1 MERKSAAKKS
11 QAPKAPKPKTLPPTA
26 PSKVPP
32 PKAAPSKVPPPPAAK
47 PDRDFTDLLA
57 DLNQVVGREQVFNP
71 LRTTLY
77 TPAELMAGYD
87 PAVPDSAFDDR
98 VFRHIEKY
106 GHNHGRRPFLPEALI
121 QRVHDFS
128 IDAALSVLLDY
139 GPDGLSRSK
148 KIVGIMGGHEARRGS
163 PAYVKTAETARLLG
177 GAGFTVVTG
186 GGPGIMEAG
195 NLGAYLAAEP
205 EAALEQAIATLAE
218 APDFNR
224 KDLAMSAGYI
234 RATQA
239 VLARHP
245 KGQDNLAIP
254 TWFYGREP
262 TNLFATHIAKYFSN
276 SLREE
281 GLLAIGSYGVIFAPG
296 SAATRQEIFLNAAQN
311 HYGQFGWC
319 SPMVFLGTEDY
330 RIMTQVF
337 PVVQE
342 SANENYR
349 DLLYLGDDPQDMVD
363 FILAHPPRRPKV
375 RG

>member
-1 MERKSAAKKS
+1 MERKSASKKS
-11 QAPKAPKPKTLPPTA
+11 QAPKAPKAKT
-26 PSKVPP
+26 VP
-32 PKAAPSKVPPPPAAK
+32 PKAPSRPPPTKAAPA
-47 PDRDFTDLLA
+47 PDAGERGAAQFTDLLA
-57 DLNQVVGREQVFNP
+57 DLNRVVGREQVFNP

-87 PAVPDSAFDDR
+87 PAVPNSAFDDR

-128 IDAALSVLLDY
+128 IDAALSILLDY

-148 KIVGIMGGHEARRGS
+148 KVVGIMGGHEARRGS
-163 PAYVKTAETARLLG
+163 SGYVKTAQTARLLG
-177 GAGFTVVTG
+177 RAGFTVVTG
-186 GGPGIMEAG
+186 GGPGVMEAG
-195 NLGAYLAAEP
+195 NLGAYLSAEP
-205 EAALEQAIATLAE
+205 EGALEQALETLAL
-218 APDFNR
+218 APDFDR
-224 KDLAMSAGYI
+224 KDLAVRARYVG
-234 RATQA
+234 ATQA
-239 VLARHP
+239 VLQRHP
-245 KGQDNLAIP
+245 QGQDNLAIP

-276 SLREE
+276 SIRED

-311 HYGQFGWC
+311 HYGEFGWC
-319 SPMVFLGTEDY
+319 SPMVFLGTEEY
-330 RIMTQVF
+330 RIMTQIY

-342 SANENYR
+342 AANENYR
-349 DLLYLGDDPQDMVD
+349 DLLFLGDDPQDVLD
-363 FILAHPPRRPKV
+363 FIVAHPPRHPKL

>member
-11 QAPKAPKPKTLPPTA
+11 QAPKAPKPKTLPPKA
-26 PSKVPP
+26 PSRAPP
-32 PKAAPSKVPPPPAAK
+32 TPEPAKPVAGQPPA
-47 PDRDFTDLLA
+47 REFTDLLA

-87 PAVPDSAFDDR
+87 PAVRDSSFDDR
-98 VFRHIEKY
+98 VFRHIERY

-139 GPDGLSRSK
+139 GPDGLSRKK
-148 KIVGIMGGHEARRGS
+148 KIVGIMGGHEAPRGS
-163 PAYVKTAETARLLG
+163 SGYVKTAQTARLLG
-177 GAGFTVVTG
+177 QAGFTVVTG

-195 NLGAYLAAEP
+195 NLGAYLSAEP
-205 EAALEQAIATLAE
+205 EAALDEAIATLAA
-218 APDFNR
+218 APDFDR
-224 KDLAMSAGYI
+224 KDLEASARYI
-234 RATQA
+234 RASQA
-239 VLARHP
+239 ILERHP
-245 KGQDNLAIP
+245 RGFDNLAIP

-262 TNLFATHIAKYFSN
+262 TNLFATQIAKYFSN

-281 GLLAIGSYGVIFAPG
+281 GLLAIGSYGVVFAPG

-311 HYGQFGWC
+311 HYGEFGWC
-319 SPMVFLGTEDY
+319 SPMVFLGTEEY

-349 DLLYLGDDPQDMVD
+349 DLLYLGDDPADVVD
-363 FILAHPPRRPKV
+363 FIVAHPPRQPKI

>member
-11 QAPKAPKPKTLPPTA
+11 AAPKALKPNTLPQKA
-26 PSKVPP
+26 PSP
-32 PKAAPSKVPPPPAAK
+32 APPAKSAAQPLAK
-47 PDRDFTDLLA
+47 AYTDLLA
-57 DLNQVVGREQVFNP
+57 DLKQVVGQERVFNP
-71 LRTTLY
+71 VRTTLY

-87 PAVPDSAFDDR
+87 PTVRDSTFDER
-98 VFRHIEKY
+98 VFRHIERY
-106 GHNHGRRPFLPEALI
+106 GHNHGRRPFLPEALM

-139 GPDGLSRSK
+139 GPDG
-148 KIVGIMGGHEARRGS
+148 
-163 PAYVKTAETARLLG
+163 YVKTAQTARLLG
-177 GAGFTVVTG
+177 QAGFTVVTG

-205 EAALEQAIATLAE
+205 EAALEQAIEALAA
-218 APDFNR
+218 APVFSR
-224 KDLAMSAGYI
+224 KDLAVSARYVG
-234 RATQA
+234 AAQA
-239 VLARHP
+239 VLQRHP
-245 KGQDNLAIP
+245 KGYDNLAIP

-262 TNLFATHIAKYFSN
+262 TNLFATQIAKYFSN

-281 GLLAIGSYGVIFAPG
+281 GLLAIGSYGVVFAPG

-311 HYGQFGWC
+311 HYGEFGWC
-319 SPMVFLGTEDY
+319 SPMVFLGTEEY

-349 DLLYLGDDPQDMVD
+349 DLIYLGDDPRDVVE
-363 FILAHPPRRPKV
+363 FIVAHPPRRPKV
-375 RG
+375 WG